1 MKKDLLVL
9 FALLLLMSVIVL
21 SPFLGEKSGAAYC
34 DRLMKY
40 IDKLENN

>member
-9 FALLLLMSVIVL
+9 LALLLLVSVLVL
-21 SPFLGEKSGAAYC
+21 SPFLGEESGEAYC